1 MWRSPSGKEEF
12 RGRARVHLKFHGGRR
27 SVVRQGPCR
36 SVVPRPPA
44 PGAGPVVVR
53 TWWAASTTA
62 PRWRCT
68 DASTGPVSYTHL
80 ELSLPSAT
88 QSEDDPHETPP
99 REVTPLGSVGVLQ
112 VIPPSV
118 VEMDTAPPE
127 LSWPT
132 ATHADADGHEIAPS
146 DATPA
151 GRLTVDH
158 VVPLSV
164 VTMIGLVPTATQS
177 EVDPHDTAARSTA
190 PLGTVWL
197 VQVMP
202 PSVVATMVP
211 VPTATHRAELGQ
223 ETPESCGGGG

>member
-1 MWRSPSGKEEF
+1 
-12 RGRARVHLKFHGGRR
+12 
-27 SVVRQGPCR
+27 
-36 SVVPRPPA
+36 
-44 PGAGPVVVR
+44 
-53 TWWAASTTA
+53 
-62 PRWRCT
+62 
-68 DASTGPVSYTHL
+68 
-80 ELSLPSAT
+80 
-88 QSEDDPHETPP
+88 
-99 REVTPLGSVGVLQ
+99 
-112 VIPPSV
+112 
-118 VEMDTAPPE
+118 MDTAPPE